1 MEVTKFEQDTSLKLL
16 YKSSN
21 VIPWADSAQAQAVAK
36 IVEVLDYLPLAI
48 CQAAAYIRQVAM
60 EFSAFLTAYDEYRR
74 DLSNWTSQGIRQ
86 YPHTV
91 ATTWNMSFISANDPT
106 AVELLHLLSFLNPDG
121 ILIQFLQSRADCIQH
136 NLRQIISHR
145 IKLQKAFCE
154 LERFSLVKR
163 MVYIDG
169 E

>member
-1 MEVTKFEQDTSLKLL
+1 MITTRNRYADKIPAQGMEVTKFEQDTSLKLL

-21 VIPWADSAQAQAVAK
+21 VIPWADSAQTQAVAK

-91 ATTWNMSFISANDPT
+91 ATTWNMSFRLFPSMT
-106 AVELLHLLSFLNPDG
+106 RQLSNYY
-121 ILIQFLQSRADCIQH
+121 IYSR
-136 NLRQIISHR
+136 
-145 IKLQKAFCE
+145 F
-154 LERFSLVKR
+154 
-163 MVYIDG
+163 
-169 E
+169 